1 MDNKKAVLRQGLGWL
16 LLGPTTVMAMEPM
29 ADDELAD
36 VHGQA
41 DMIAIDRIEHPGD
54 EDVYYQRISTGM
66 EIDLQTNIERFE
78 LGRYDREGQEP
89 GSSDVLIEN
98 LSLGYIQDRQYF
110 ERNPKAARQLKDDGT
125 PYEDGEIVP
134 FSLYDPF
141 FEIAHDSATND
152 PIGVRL
158 GFRGAEGMASGTF
171 RSLTGNINVDILDR
185 GQGLQDAD
193 SQGTLFDQL
202 LNLLAPVVAGD
213 SPLKT
218 DAKLV
223 YGPDSAQVGQV
234 REARADHIGVANG
247 DTFLLED
254 VNGAVAGIADLIS
267 GGLSSQLDVTNCS
280 GFGPFGSC
288 DLIIEAQ
295 GCEIIG
301 IEACFPLE
309 QFQSIPIGQQEDVD
323 GERTITGPARGLFI
337 SGQNRELD
345 WIEDIRGGNPTQE
358 DLIKATKGTFFN
370 IPNESI
376 TLNLREALE
385 GTERMRTEYIDRG
398 NGLF

>member
-1 MDNKKAVLRQGLGWL
+1 MDNRRVIRRGLGWL
-16 LLGPTTVMAMEPM
+16 LFIPANALAMEPM
-29 ADDELAD
+29 SDQELAD
-36 VHGQA
+36 VQGQA

-54 EDVYYQRISTGM
+54 EQVYYQRISTGM
-66 EIDLQTNIERFE
+66 EIDLQTNIKRLE

-89 GSSDVLIEN
+89 GTSDVLIEN

-110 ERNPKAARQLKDDGT
+110 QRNPRAARQLKDDGT

-141 FEIAHDSATND
+141 FEIAHDSVTND

-185 GQGLQDAD
+185 GQGLQNAD

-223 YGPDSAQVGQV
+223 YGPDSPRVGEI

-247 DTFLLED
+247 ETFLLED
-254 VNGAVAGIADLIS
+254 VNGAVAGIVDLIS
-267 GGLSSQLDVTNCS
+267 GGLSSQLEVTNCS
-280 GFGPFGSC
+280 GFGPFGNC
-288 DLIIEAQ
+288 DLILEANN
-295 GCEIIG
+295 CEIIG
-301 IEACFPLE
+301 ITACFPLE
-309 QFQSIPIGQQEDVD
+309 QFQSIPIGEQEDVN
-323 GERTITGPARGLFI
+323 GRRTIVGPARGLFI
-337 SGQNRELD
+337 SGQNQDLD
-345 WIEDIRGGNPTQE
+345 WIEDIRGGNPTRE
-358 DLIKATKGTFFN
+358 DLIKATRGTFFN

-376 TLNLREALE
+376 TLNLQEALD
-385 GTERMRTEYIDRG
+385 GTERVRTEYIDRG